1 MAPTGYVTFLFTDIE
16 GSTKLAQN
24 YASEYNDLL
33 SKHNTILQ
41 ETFELNSG
49 YVFKKIGDA
58 FCAAFPNAE
67 SAAKAA
73 IDTQL
78 KLASEFSGDIELKV
92 RMGIHSGEAEFVDN
106 DYIGYVSLSRVNRI
120 MSAAQGGQI
129 LISQIVQDSLKD
141 NHTLNLSFKDFGKR
155 RLKDIIIP
163 EHIYQIIS
171 EGLLTDF
178 APLKSLDAR
187 QNNLPSSLSKFVGRR
202 KEIEEIKKL
211 FSNLRLITL
220 TGMGG
225 TGKTRLAIQLVSEMI
240 DEFENG
246 VWIIEF
252 SPITDPD
259 LIVKE
264 ISKILNLKEEPE
276 RDDLEVLKEYLKDK
290 NILLIFDNCEHLL
303 ERCAVITETLLS
315 FCPKLKIISTSR
327 EPFNIQ
333 GEIIYKIPPLSMP
346 EKIRNKSFEELS
358 DYESV
363 KLFLERANSVNANF
377 LLTHY
382 NIYDVAELCKKLD
395 GIPLAIELAAKR
407 INVLPV
413 DKILSRLDD
422 RFKLLTGGSATA
434 LPRQKTLKAL
444 IDWSYDL
451 LNQNEQLLLQRLS
464 VFMGGWN
471 LEAAEEICSDDNID
485 QYEVLDLVN
494 SLHDKS
500 LITFNECDGVGRYG
514 MLESIKFYAQEK
526 LTDRDDLMRKH
537 FEYFLNIT
545 SVVKQKEKGMD
556 QLQWLE
562 LVDEELDNVRK
573 DIQWAS
579 ENSSEDAYRIVIN
592 VFDFWQNKGYL
603 KEGFASLM
611 KVKNSIEIPDIK
623 LKADLL
629 FRIARICYELGK
641 FEELEEY
648 STEALELYREINDKE
663 GILKAL
669 NTLGLK
675 FYTEMDYDGAIKLNE
690 EALALSI
697 EINSKEGK
705 ANSLY
710 NLSFPVSNHGDFA
723 RSISLK
729 EEALKLAKEIRN
741 EHLTAHILLS
751 LSISHSRKIIDTKK
765 ASLYSEESLNLSRKL
780 NDQYLISVN
789 LVNLADL
796 KLHFEDKNYEEAE
809 YLLLDAYKIS
819 KDCGYIMNIS
829 PIRNNLGGLYL
840 ETDQVIKAKVIYQ
853 EYMNE
858 RSIPGSEF
866 FLNDVISGFSRVYLK
881 DRKYE
886 KALLL
891 YGYIDTISHTLKK
904 KSTKD
909 SAELTNEEK
918 SFLKKELGEVRYEQ
932 LWSESQ
938 SLKIEDAV
946 EICLKDYKQVT

>member
-1 MAPTGYVTFLFTDIE
+1 MAPTGYVTFLFTDIQ

-33 SKHNTILQ
+33 AKHNTILQ
-41 ETFELNSG
+41 ETFESNNG

-58 FCAAFPNAE
+58 FCSAFQNAAD
-67 SAAKAA
+67 AANAA
-73 IDTQL
+73 IETQK
-78 KLASEFSGDIELKV
+78 KLAAEFSGNIELKV

-129 LISQIVQDSLKD
+129 LISQIVHDSIMHNEKLKL
-141 NHTLNLSFKDFGKR
+141 TFKDFGKR

-171 EGLLTDF
+171 EGLITDF

-187 QNNLPSSLSKFVGRR
+187 QNNLPSSLSKFIGRR

-211 FSNLRLITL
+211 FSNLRLISL

-276 RDDLEVLKEYLKDK
+276 KDDLEILKEYLKDK

-303 ERCAVITETLLS
+303 ERCASITEILLS

-346 EKIRNKSFEELS
+346 EKIRNKSFEDLS
-358 DYESV
+358 EFESV

-377 LLTHY
+377 QLSHD

-413 DKILSRLDD
+413 DKILARLDD
-422 RFKLLTGGSATA
+422 RFKLLTGGSSTA

-444 IDWSYDL
+444 IDWSYDM
-451 LNQNEQLLLQRLS
+451 LNPNEQLLLQRLS

-471 LEAAEEICSDDNID
+471 LEASEEICSDDNID

-500 LITFNECDGVGRYG
+500 LITFNECDGMGRYG

-526 LTDRDDLMRKH
+526 LTDREELMRKH
-537 FEYFLNIT
+537 FEYFLNVS
-545 SVVKQKEKGMD
+545 SVTKQKEKGLD
-556 QLQWLE
+556 QLQWLK
-562 LVDEELDNVRK
+562 LVDDELDNIRK
-573 DIQWAS
+573 DIQWAFG
-579 ENSSEDAYRIVIN
+579 NSPEDAYRLEIN
-592 VFDFWQNKGYL
+592 VFDFWYNKGYL
-603 KEGFASLM
+603 KEGFESLM
-611 KVKNSIEIPDIK
+611 KVKNSLDISDKK
-623 LKADLL
+623 LRADLL
-629 FRIARICYELGK
+629 FRIARFCYELGK
-641 FEELEEY
+641 FEELEKY
-648 STEALELYREINDKE
+648 SKEALELYREINDKE
-663 GILKAL
+663 GILKSI

-675 FYTEMDYDGAIKLNE
+675 LYTEMDYAGTIKLNE
-690 EALALSI
+690 EALALSN

-710 NLSFPVSNHGDFA
+710 NLSFPVSNLGDFE
-723 RSISLK
+723 RSVSLK

-741 EHLTAHILLS
+741 DHLTAHILLS
-751 LSISHSRKIIDTKK
+751 LSVSHAKKIIDIKK
-765 ASLYSEESLNLSRKL
+765 SSLYSEESLKISRNLDDK
-780 NDQYLISVN
+780 YLISVN

-796 KLHFEDKNYEEAE
+796 KLHFEEKNYEEAE

-819 KDCGYIMNIS
+819 KECGYFMNIS
-829 PIRNNLGGLYL
+829 PIRKNLGGLYVEKGQL
-840 ETDQVIKAKVIYQ
+840 IKAKVIYK
-853 EYMNE
+853 EFLNE
-858 RSIPGSEF
+858 KDNPGSEF
-866 FLNDVISGFSRVYLK
+866 FINDVIAGFGRIFLK
-881 DRKYE
+881 SEQYE
-886 KALLL
+886 QATIMF
-891 YGYIDTISHTLKK
+891 GCIDTAWQTPKK
-904 KSTKD
+904 KSANANSKLH
-909 SAELTNEEK
+909 EQERNILINGLGEEK
-918 SFLKKELGEVRYEQ
+918 FGQ
-932 LWSESQ
+932 LWSEGKAMT
-938 SLKIEDAV
+938 LDDAV
-946 EICLKDYKQVT
+946 EFCKNVQ

>member
-92 RMGIHSGEAEFVDN
+92 RMGIHSGEAEFVDD

-202 KEIEEIKKL
+202 KEIEEIKKI

-276 RDDLEVLKEYLKDK
+276 RDDLEVLKEYIKDK

-303 ERCAVITETLLS
+303 ERCAVITETLLA

-377 LLTHY
+377 LLTHD

-413 DKILSRLDD
+413 DKILARLDD
-422 RFKLLTGGSATA
+422 RFKLLTGGSSTA

-451 LNQNEQLLLQRLS
+451 LNPNEQLLLQRLS

-471 LEAAEEICSDDNID
+471 LEASEEICSDENID

-500 LITFNECDGVGRYG
+500 LITFNEFDGVGRYG

-526 LTDRDDLMRKH
+526 LVEKDELMRKH
-537 FEYFLNIT
+537 FDYFLGFSSFT
-545 SVVKQKEKGMD
+545 KQKEKGLN
-556 QLQWLE
+556 QLQWLNS
-562 LVDEELDNVRK
+562 VDEELDNIRK
-573 DIQWAS
+573 DIQWSS
-579 ENSSEDAYRIVIN
+579 ENCPEDAYRIVIN
-592 VFDFWQNKGYL
+592 VFDFWLNKGYL
-603 KEGFASLM
+603 KEGFDSLN
-611 KVKNSIEIPDIK
+611 KVKNSIEISDKK

-629 FRIARICYELGK
+629 FRIARFCYELGK
-641 FEELEEY
+641 FEELEKY
-648 STEALELYREINDKE
+648 SNEALELYREINDKS
-663 GILKAL
+663 GIWKSL
-669 NTLGLK
+669 NTLGVK
-675 FYTEMDYDGAIKLNE
+675 SYTELDNARAIKFCE
-690 EALALSI
+690 EALAISN

-710 NLSFPVSNHGDFA
+710 SLSFPIGNLGDYE
-723 RSISLK
+723 RSVSLK
-729 EEALKLAKEIRN
+729 EEALKLAKEIRDD
-741 EHLTAHILLS
+741 HMAAYILLS
-751 LSISHSRKIIDTKK
+751 LSVSHSKKIIDIKK
-765 ASLYSEESLNLSRKL
+765 ASLYSEESLKISRSL
-780 NDQYLISVN
+780 DDNYLISVN

-819 KDCGYIMNIS
+819 KENGYFMNIS
-829 PIRNNLGGLYL
+829 PIRKNLGGLYVEKGQL
-840 ETDQVIKAKVIYQ
+840 IKAKVIYK
-853 EYMNE
+853 EFLNE
-858 RSIPGSEF
+858 KDSPGSEF
-866 FLNDVISGFSRVYLK
+866 FINDVIADFGRIFLK
-881 DRKYE
+881 SKQYE
-886 KALLL
+886 KATLLL
-891 YGYIDTISHTLKK
+891 GCIDTAWKSPKK
-904 KSTKD
+904 KSIN
-909 SAELTNEEK
+909 TNSKLHEEEK
-918 SFLKKELGEVRYEQ
+918 SILIKNLGDENFNM
-932 LWSESQ
+932 LWDQ
-938 SLKIEDAV
+938 GKAMKIEDGIN
-946 EICLKDYKQVT
+946 ICMNET

>member
-1 MAPTGYVTFLFTDIE
+1 MAPTGYVTFLFTDIQ

-33 SKHNTILQ
+33 ARHNTILQ
-41 ETFELNSG
+41 ETFESNSG

-58 FCAAFPNAE
+58 FCSAFPNAE
-67 SAAKAA
+67 SAVKAA
-73 IDTQL
+73 IETQK

-92 RMGIHSGEAEFVDN
+92 RMGIHSGEAEFVDD

-129 LISQIVQDSLKD
+129 LISQIVHDSVKD
-141 NHTLNLSFKDFGKR
+141 NVKLKLSFKDFGKR

-171 EGLLTDF
+171 EGLITDF

-211 FSNLRLITL
+211 FSNLRLISL

-246 VWIIEF
+246 VWIIEL
-252 SPITDPD
+252 SPITDPE
-259 LIVKE
+259 LVVKE

-276 RDDLEVLKEYLKDK
+276 RDDLEILEEYLKDK

-315 FCPKLKIISTSR
+315 YCPKLKIISTSR

-346 EKIRNKSFEELS
+346 DKIRNKSFEDLS
-358 DYESV
+358 EYESV

-377 LLTHY
+377 QLTHD

-413 DKILSRLDD
+413 DKILARLDD
-422 RFKLLTGGSATA
+422 RFKLLTGGSSTA

-444 IDWSYDL
+444 IDWSYDM
-451 LNQNEQLLLQRLS
+451 LNPNEQLLLQRLS

-471 LEAAEEICSDDNID
+471 LEASEEICSDDNID

-500 LITFNECDGVGRYG
+500 LITFNESNGMGRYG

-526 LTDRDDLMRKH
+526 LTDKEELMRKH
-537 FEYFLNIT
+537 FEYFLNISSIT
-545 SVVKQKEKGMD
+545 KQKEKGMD

-562 LVDEELDNVRK
+562 HVDEELDNIRK

-579 ENSSEDAYRIVIN
+579 ENSPEDAYRLEIN
-592 VFDFWQNKGYL
+592 VFDFWFNKGYL
-603 KEGFASLM
+603 KEGFDSLM
-611 KVKNSIEIPDIK
+611 KIKNSLEISDKK
-623 LKADLL
+623 LRADLL
-629 FRIARICYELGK
+629 FRIARFCYELGK
-641 FEELEEY
+641 FEELEKY
-648 STEALELYREINDKE
+648 SNEALELYREINDKE
-663 GILKAL
+663 GILKSL

-675 FYTEMDYDGAIKLNE
+675 LYTEMDYAGTIKLNE
-690 EALALSI
+690 EALALST

-710 NLSFPVSNHGDFA
+710 NLSFPVSNLGDFE
-723 RSISLK
+723 RSVSLK

-741 EHLTAHILLS
+741 DHLTAHILLS
-751 LSISHSRKIIDTKK
+751 LSVSHSKKIIDIKK
-765 ASLYSEESLNLSRKL
+765 ASLYSEESLRISRNLDDK
-780 NDQYLISVN
+780 YLISVN

-819 KDCGYIMNIS
+819 KECGYFMNIS
-829 PIRNNLGGLYL
+829 PIRKNLGGLYVEKGQL
-840 ETDQVIKAKVIYQ
+840 IKAKVVYK
-853 EYMNE
+853 EFLNE
-858 RSIPGSEF
+858 KDSPGSEF
-866 FLNDVISGFSRVYLK
+866 FINDVIAGFGRIFLK
-881 DRKYE
+881 SKQYE
-886 KALLL
+886 QA
-891 YGYIDTISHTLKK
+891 TLMFGCIETAWQTPKK
-904 KSTKD
+904 KSANANSKLH
-909 SAELTNEEK
+909 EMERVILVNGLGEEK
-918 SFLKKELGEVRYEQ
+918 FGK
-932 LWSESQ
+932 LW
-938 SLKIEDAV
+938 IEGKAMTLDDAV
-946 EICLKDYKQVT
+946 EFCKKVQ